1 MIIGLD
7 IDDVIFKT
15 GKEIKIMLDKCKDE
29 EILSH
34 KLDIMRGD
42 AINSKVGQFLKDNA
56 VTAMKKAEP
65 MENVAESI
73 KKLREQSNKII
84 LITARGNITFPGS
97 EEFTPEILRENG
109 IEYDEII
116 YNSKDKAED
125 CRKNNINLFVDDSP
139 KNCLEVQQK
148 LKIPVIGFESD
159 ITKEE
164 MTRNNIR
171 SVNTW
176 VKLLEL
182 INQIH
187 LKRDDVEMER

>member
-15 GKEIKIMLDKCKDE
+15 SEALKTILDECEDE

-42 AINSKVGQFLKDNA
+42 AINSKIGQFLKDYG
-56 VTAMKKAEP
+56 VPLMKKAKP
-65 MENVAESI
+65 MENVTESI

-97 EEFTPEILRENG
+97 EKVTIETLRENE
-109 IEYDEII
+109 IEYDAII

-125 CRKNNINLFVDDSP
+125 CRKNNVNLFVDDSP

-159 ITKEE
+159 ITREE
-164 MTRNNIR
+164 LIRNNIR
-171 SVNTW
+171 SVSTW
-176 VKLLEL
+176 INLLEL
-182 INQIH
+182 INQICS
-187 LKRDDVEMER
+187 KKDNIEMER

>member
-15 GKEIKIMLDKCKDE
+15 SEALKNVLDECEDE

-42 AINSKVGQFLKDNA
+42 AINSKVRKFLKDNG
-56 VTAMKKAEP
+56 VPAMKKAKP

-73 KKLREQSNKII
+73 KKLREESNKII

-97 EEFTPEILRENG
+97 EEVTIEALRENG
-109 IEYDEII
+109 IEYDAII

-125 CRKNNINLFVDDSP
+125 CRKNNVNLFVDDSP

-159 ITKEE
+159 ITREE
-164 MTRNNIR
+164 MIRNNIR
-171 SVNTW
+171 SVSTW

-182 INQIH
+182 INQICS
-187 LKRDDVEMER
+187 KKII

>member
-15 GKEIKIMLDKCKDE
+15 SEALKNVLDECEDE

-42 AINSKVGQFLKDNA
+42 AINSKVGQFLKDHG
-56 VTAMKKAEP
+56 VPAMKKAKP
-65 MENVAESI
+65 MENVTESI

-97 EEFTPEILRENG
+97 EKVTIETLRENE
-109 IEYDEII
+109 IEYDAII
-116 YNSKDKAED
+116 YNSKDKVED
-125 CRKNNINLFVDDSP
+125 CRKNNVNLFVDDSP

-159 ITKEE
+159 ITREE
-164 MTRNNIR
+164 LIRNNIR
-171 SVNTW
+171 SVSTW
-176 VKLLEL
+176 INLLEL
-182 INQIH
+182 INQICS
-187 LKRDDVEMER
+187 KKDNIEMER

>member
-15 GKEIKIMLDKCKDE
+15 SEALKSILDECEDE
-29 EILSH
+29 EILNH

-42 AINSKVGQFLKDNA
+42 TINSKVGQFLKDNG
-56 VTAMKKAEP
+56 VPAMKKATP
-65 MENVAESI
+65 MENAAETI

-97 EEFTPEILRENG
+97 EKVTFEVLNKNG

-125 CRKNNINLFVDDSP
+125 CRKNNVNLFIDDSP

-148 LKIPVIGFESD
+148 LKIPVIGFKSD
-159 ITKEE
+159 ITSKEME
-164 MTRNNIR
+164 RCNIR
-171 SVNTW
+171 SVSTW
-176 VKLLEL
+176 IELLEL
-182 INQIH
+182 INKICS
-187 LKRDDVEMER
+187 KKNDIKIEI

>member
-15 GKEIKIMLDKCKDE
+15 SEAFKTILDKCEDE

-42 AINSKVGQFLKDNA
+42 AINSKVGQFLKDNG
-56 VTAMKKAEP
+56 VPAMKRAKP

-73 KKLREQSNKII
+73 KKLREQANKII
-84 LITARGNITFPGS
+84 LITARGNINFPES
-97 EEFTPEILRENG
+97 EKVTIETLRENK
-109 IEYDEII
+109 IEYDAII

-125 CRKNNINLFVDDSP
+125 CRKNNVNLFVDDSP

-164 MTRNNIR
+164 MIRNNII
-171 SVNTW
+171 SVSSWIN
-176 VKLLEL
+176 LLEL
-182 INQIH
+182 INQ
-187 LKRDDVEMER
+187 M

>member
-15 GKEIKIMLDKCKDE
+15 SEALKTILDECEDE

-42 AINSKVGQFLKDNA
+42 AINSKVGQFLKDNG
-56 VTAMKKAEP
+56 VPAMKKAKP
-65 MENVAESI
+65 MKNVTESI

-97 EEFTPEILRENG
+97 EKVTIETLRENE
-109 IEYDEII
+109 IEYDAII

-125 CRKNNINLFVDDSP
+125 CRKNNVNLFVDDSP

-159 ITKEE
+159 ITREE
-164 MTRNNIR
+164 MIRNNIR
-171 SVNTW
+171 SVSTW
-176 VKLLEL
+176 INLLEL
-182 INQIH
+182 INQICS
-187 LKRDDVEMER
+187 KKDNMEKF